1 MLGVLGGMGPAAT
14 VDFLGRVVRLT
25 PAKRDQEH
33 LPVVVFANPQVPD
46 RSAAILDA
54 GPDPLPHLLEGVEF
68 LNLGRVDVIAIP
80 CNTSHHWY
88 EALSARSV
96 APILHIAQVTVASI
110 PPGAD
115 QRVAVFATRGTLAS
129 GFYARELQRHR
140 VASFAVDESL
150 HACIRDVKEAN
161 VADGA
166 RRIGFA
172 AAAAAAGGA
181 SALILGCTELSIAV
195 EGAGPVDLP
204 IFDSSQ
210 QLAAAAV
217 RLGLQR
223 GWSPARAGSTDARS
237 LYERSCQTT
246 PVHTWPSSCC
256 QATRNVVPRGRRGDR
271 STSSCRCSSRAA
283 TSTAT
288 ISASRKSK

>member
-33 LPVVVFANPQVPD
+33 LPVVVFANPLVPD

-54 GPDPLPHLLEGVEF
+54 GPDPLPLLLEGIEF
-68 LNLGRVDVIAIP
+68 LNRGRVDVIAIP

-88 EALSARSV
+88 EALSARSA

-110 PPGAD
+110 PLGAD

-129 GFYARELQRHR
+129 GFYARELQRRR
-140 VASFAVDESL
+140 VASFVVDEAL
-150 HACIRDVKEAN
+150 QGQVDACIRDVKEGN

-172 AAAAAAGGA
+172 AAEAAAGGA
-181 SALILGCTELSIAV
+181 TALILGCTELSIAMAV
-195 EGAGPVDLP
+195 VGPVDLP
-204 IFDSSQ
+204 VFDSSQ

-217 RLGLQR
+217 RLGMQR
-223 GWSPARAGSTDARS
+223 GW
-237 LYERSCQTT
+237 
-246 PVHTWPSSCC
+246 
-256 QATRNVVPRGRRGDR
+256 N
-271 STSSCRCSSRAA
+271 RAA
-283 TSTAT
+283 REQPEGA
-288 ISASRKSK
+288 